1 MRASCPRCRT
11 SLDGGPVVYR
21 CAHCLRAVWA
31 AELDIEYHAR
41 PAPAA
46 SPA

>member
-21 CAHCLRAVWA
+21 CSRCRRGVHA
-31 AELDIEYHAR
+31 ADLDVDHALTR
-41 PAPAA
+41 PVA
-46 SPA
+46 